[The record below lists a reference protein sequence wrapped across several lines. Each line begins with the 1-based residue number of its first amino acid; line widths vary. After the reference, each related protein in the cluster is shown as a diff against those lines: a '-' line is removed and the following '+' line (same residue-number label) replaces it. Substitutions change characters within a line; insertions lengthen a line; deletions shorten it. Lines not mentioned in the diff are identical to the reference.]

1 MVIRKTTKTLA
12 ALLIAVLLGCGLM
25 LPVLAASGD
34 ITDYLREALQ
44 TDAASITLYTPT
56 ENFSSC
62 GEILYSD
69 ETGAMQLAVS
79 GEEVVPLQSAVVST
93 ETVFTPSEE
102 ESDDAPAWD
111 GETPYVKAG
120 YVLVTLRAEGRDDYA
135 ACLAETYTIP
145 AAERQAQ
152 REAEEAARMA
162 QETETQT
169 ETGESAA
176 ETETDDPEPVALPV
190 ATAEPIVLP
199 QVTEKKSL
207 SDRLGELSNGAL
219 ALLIAVMVLG
229 VAVLCELALL
239 VVYKRRAENVAKN
252 YLRAKTALDTNKRE
266 LSAARSKNLRL
277 ERELMQEREK
287 MAAVRE
293 QLEKMQN
300 KRTKKTQPTKSEPEA
315 PSPGSTDGYD
325 LDYLNWIM

>member
-1 MVIRKTTKTLA
+1 MVIRKSTKTLA

-93 ETVFTPSEE
+93 ETVFTPAEE

-135 ACLAETYTIP
+135 ACLAETYTIS

-169 ETGESAA
+169 ETGESAT
-176 ETETDDPEPVALPV
+176 ETETDDPETVALPV

-199 QVTEKKSL
+199 QGTEKKTL

-300 KRTKKTQPTKSEPEA
+300 KRTKKTPPEPQQDTPPEPT
-315 PSPGSTDGYD
+315 GGYD
-325 LDYLNWIM
+325 LDYLDWML

>member
-1 MVIRKTTKTLA
+1 MVIRKSTKTLA

-25 LPVLAASGD
+25 LPVPAASGN

-56 ENFSSC
+56 EGFSSC

-145 AAERQAQ
+145 AAERQAR

-169 ETGESAA
+169 ETD
-176 ETETDDPEPVALPV
+176 ETETEMDDPETVALPV

-199 QVTEKKSL
+199 QVTERKTL

-300 KRTKKTQPTKSEPEA
+300 KRPKKTQPTKSEPEA